1 MISVPFN
8 WNRWSSES
16 LFPLFLFPKSF
27 KRNAVLVMAYDSLK
41 NWRPCS
47 LMFILPSLR
56 VDFLSSQ
63 KLLAVILL
71 QKKKSTMQVLAANIS
86 IRISIVKIVCKCFF
100 SRDRKAGLR
109 HQLPYFLFYM
119 PRCLFNFGTF
129 RCSIYKTVAFISKI
143 KTEENEIMCQ
153 FKTIR
158 YFLNHELWN

>member
-1 MISVPFN
+1 MEFGILISVI
-8 WNRWSSES
+8 
-16 LFPLFLFPKSF
+16 PLPEKFQKE
-27 KRNAVLVMAYDSLK
+27 
-41 NWRPCS
+41 CS
-47 LMFILPSLR
+47 LSYGLWLPE
-56 VDFLSSQ
+56 
-63 KLLAVILL
+63 KLAPLQSDVYLTIPKGGFSVIPEITRCHTFT
-71 QKKKSTMQVLAANIS
+71 KKKSTMQVLAANIS